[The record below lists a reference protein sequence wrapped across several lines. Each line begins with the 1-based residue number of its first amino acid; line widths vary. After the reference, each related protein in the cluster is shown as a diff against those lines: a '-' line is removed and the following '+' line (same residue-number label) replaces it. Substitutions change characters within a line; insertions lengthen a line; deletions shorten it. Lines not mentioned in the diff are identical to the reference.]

1 MITWRRKKDGHVGL
15 CHLRLDTGEGWRG
28 GSGGGGG
35 TWLPGTELAAPP
47 TLAITTERLPL
58 LTTAPSALKANVVR
72 PLCPRLLGDE
82 PLSRPALLAGPK
94 VRVSRVLPSEPRLAR
109 AAPLASGPQH
119 RPSHR
124 GGFCSRTRTA
134 SLVARMLTAR
144 GCRPH
149 STGPAKLNGPSVPA
163 YSPESLL
170 CVEHTDPHRVPDVA
184 THRPHAPHCTS
195 DYQRTEHE
203 VPSTEQTQS
212 RPVKSGQE
220 TQGKLT

>member
-1 MITWRRKKDGHVGL
+1 MITWRRKKDGRVGL
-15 CHLRLDTGEGWRG
+15 CHLRLDIGEGWRG
-28 GSGGGGG
+28 GSRGGG
-35 TWLPGTELAAPP
+35 TWLPGTELAVPP

-94 VRVSRVLPSEPRLAR
+94 VRVSQVLPSEPRLAR

-149 STGPAKLNGPSVPA
+149 STGPASPPTVPKVYSVWSTQTHTESRTWPLTGHMLPTVPVTIRELSTRSPPPSKHKAV
-163 YSPESLL
+163 
-170 CVEHTDPHRVPDVA
+170 
-184 THRPHAPHCTS
+184 
-195 DYQRTEHE
+195 Q
-203 VPSTEQTQS
+203 
-212 RPVKSGQE
+212 
-220 TQGKLT
+220 